1 MAGIQLKNAAD
12 KQEGLVMEFKT
23 NPSAHKKRW
32 TETLRSRA
40 RNIGANT
47 DETRQPGD
55 PNMGA
60 AACSYV
66 SGTDGPPVVP
76 GGAAVVNRQLQLH
89 YGDLAANGTP
99 RSALGQARGL
109 VTDQATLAV
118 RAYNASVQDDNNAG
132 IAAYLALRAAA
143 DAHQAWINAGGVQPA
158 AGVAAPAGMP
168 PVPAGIPA
176 AYVWVVNGN
185 GAGQIPAPVARQ
197 PLQDNAPSERNGLH
211 LLDVNMPALGLSDA
225 PGLAYYEGL
234 RKRQASAMD
243 ALTALKEDVMASLPA
258 AIKTIMELQPSKA
271 WTLFEIQELVEDEI
285 QETNV
290 HDDTATEASMRKRM
304 ALEVKAVPHLHKLEG
319 YVRLLSHGKRD
330 TLLADQSALVKLAIE
345 TLPQPVSTDVTA
357 WLKMAYPSVATHVFC
372 LEVGSDADRALAI
385 PFRAALAAQIDGLM
399 HTAIHD
405 KAFDV
410 AKWASGTANYGHAN
424 AAGGDNRQGKEK
436 GDHGKGKGTSQT
448 SGTTCKDACWGC
460 GALDTHKQTNYSH
473 KLADCRKMALFKKL
487 DQAAAVA
494 VYKANPTDKATTVK
508 AGGQTLAWG
517 FLKKYGREVDMQ
529 TAVDKAATS
538 KGTAKEATGA
548 DATDDGD
555 GEQEK

>member
-1 MAGIQLKNAAD
+1 M
-12 KQEGLVMEFKT
+12 
-23 NPSAHKKRW
+23 
-32 TETLRSRA
+32 
-40 RNIGANT
+40 
-47 DETRQPGD
+47 
-55 PNMGA
+55 
-60 AACSYV
+60 
-66 SGTDGPPVVP
+66 
-76 GGAAVVNRQLQLH
+76 
-89 YGDLAANGTP
+89 
-99 RSALGQARGL
+99 
-109 VTDQATLAV
+109 
-118 RAYNASVQDDNNAG
+118 
-132 IAAYLALRAAA
+132 
-143 DAHQAWINAGGVQPA
+143 
-158 AGVAAPAGMP
+158 
-168 PVPAGIPA
+168 
-176 AYVWVVNGN
+176 
-185 GAGQIPAPVARQ
+185 
-197 PLQDNAPSERNGLH
+197 
-211 LLDVNMPALGLSDA
+211 
-225 PGLAYYEGL
+225 
-234 RKRQASAMD
+234 
-243 ALTALKEDVMASLPA
+243 
-258 AIKTIMELQPSKA
+258 
-271 WTLFEIQELVEDEI
+271 
-285 QETNV
+285 
-290 HDDTATEASMRKRM
+290 
-304 ALEVKAVPHLHKLEG
+304 
-319 YVRLLSHGKRD
+319 
-330 TLLADQSALVKLAIE
+330 
-345 TLPQPVSTDVTA
+345 
-357 WLKMAYPSVATHVFC
+357 ATHVFC

>member
-66 SGTDGPPVVP
+66 SGTDGPPIVP

-345 TLPQPVSTDVTA
+345 SARTSRRGSKWPTLRWPPTCSA
-357 WLKMAYPSVATHVFC
+357 WRW
-372 LEVGSDADRALAI
+372 DR
-385 PFRAALAAQIDGLM
+385 
-399 HTAIHD
+399 T
-405 KAFDV
+405 
-410 AKWASGTANYGHAN
+410 
-424 AAGGDNRQGKEK
+424 
-436 GDHGKGKGTSQT
+436 
-448 SGTTCKDACWGC
+448 
-460 GALDTHKQTNYSH
+460 
-473 KLADCRKMALFKKL
+473 
-487 DQAAAVA
+487 
-494 VYKANPTDKATTVK
+494 PTE
-508 AGGQTLAWG
+508 
-517 FLKKYGREVDMQ
+517 R
-529 TAVDKAATS
+529 
-538 KGTAKEATGA
+538 
-548 DATDDGD
+548 
-555 GEQEK
+555 